1 MEWITSLEAWIAL
14 ATLVSL
20 EVVLGIDNIIFI
32 TILVGKLPRHQQD
45 RGRIFGLLLAMLTR
59 IMLLLSLFLI
69 MKLTSPLFS
78 ILGNDFSGRDL
89 ILIIGGL
96 FLIYKAT
103 SEIHS
108 SFHQEE
114 TERNIVSTGN
124 FWGVLIQIAVSDLVF
139 SLDSVITAVGM
150 ANDIGVMILAIIIAV
165 LVMMFASKVISDFVQ
180 ENPTIKMLALSF
192 LILVGVSLVVEGFDF
207 SVPKGYIY
215 FAMAFSLA
223 VESLNIYASKKCF
236 DKRK

>member
-1 MEWITSLEAWIAL
+1 M

-108 SFHQEE
+108 SFHQEK

-124 FWGVLIQIAVSDLVF
+124 FWGGVDTNRCFGF
-139 SLDSVITAVGM
+139 SFFIRL
-150 ANDIGVMILAIIIAV
+150 
-165 LVMMFASKVISDFVQ
+165 
-180 ENPTIKMLALSF
+180 
-192 LILVGVSLVVEGFDF
+192 
-207 SVPKGYIY
+207 GYHGGR
-215 FAMAFSLA
+215 
-223 VESLNIYASKKCF
+223 NGK
-236 DKRK
+236 